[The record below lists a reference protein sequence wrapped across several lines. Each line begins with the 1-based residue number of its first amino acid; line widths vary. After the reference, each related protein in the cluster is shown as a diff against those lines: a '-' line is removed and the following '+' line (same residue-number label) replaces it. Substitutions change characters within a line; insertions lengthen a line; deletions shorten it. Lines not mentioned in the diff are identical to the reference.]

1 MDSLVPLSPLL
12 APRISLTIDGAFQL
26 DLPRTL
32 PALPGTASTDAHALD
47 RLADLLHTAA
57 LRLVA
62 GKMEAHAVRD
72 AFPMLVLAVA
82 AEVHL
87 YIDSA
92 DEVDSDLNLVKG
104 RASSLLRE
112 KMIDGAGGRFVFTVD
127 ESELVPRLGCTGAV
141 HVDVAMAANAGADGE
156 DVAYDTLK
164 DPERRPQR
172 SNDPGWKY
180 GYWFIPGGRDIVI
193 HTKKR
198 NWLQHQRLN
207 DNAFVSYNWKN
218 MGRFQMRRE
227 KKSDPSYD
235 PLVIEDFDWG
245 NEWVDPTLPPPQGAR
260 GCPDDISWDL
270 VDEAICASSSL
281 QGHKFPRL
289 TTMGRGTSSV
299 NVQCTRQRKRP
310 APAPFVDEDGQEEDH
325 GQHSSIPNEE
335 DDDSDFV
342 NDDVDVTDDDE
353 DSTNVN
359 QDDGD
364 NTNST
369 MDEFYDGY

>member
-141 HVDVAMAANAGADGE
+141 HVE
-156 DVAYDTLK
+156 
-164 DPERRPQR
+164 
-172 SNDPGWKY
+172 
-180 GYWFIPGGRDIVI
+180 
-193 HTKKR
+193 
-198 NWLQHQRLN
+198 
-207 DNAFVSYNWKN
+207 FVP
-218 MGRFQMRRE
+218 FL
-227 KKSDPSYD
+227 
-235 PLVIEDFDWG
+235 LVRT
-245 NEWVDPTLPPPQGAR
+245 PHAR
-260 GCPDDISWDL
+260 G
-270 VDEAICASSSL
+270 SSS
-281 QGHKFPRL
+281 
-289 TTMGRGTSSV
+289 SSR
-299 NVQCTRQRKRP
+299 TATAART
-310 APAPFVDEDGQEEDH
+310 ASDGAARAA
-325 GQHSSIPNEE
+325 
-335 DDDSDFV
+335 
-342 NDDVDVTDDDE
+342 T
-353 DSTNVN
+353 
-359 QDDGD
+359 
-364 NTNST
+364 
-369 MDEFYDGY
+369 